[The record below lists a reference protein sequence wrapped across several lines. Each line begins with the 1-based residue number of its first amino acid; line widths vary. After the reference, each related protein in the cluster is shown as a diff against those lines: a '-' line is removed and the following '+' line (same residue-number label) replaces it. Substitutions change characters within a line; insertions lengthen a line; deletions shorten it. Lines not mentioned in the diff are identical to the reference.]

1 MNTTTDLLKSTISGF
16 QTFSAGTRMTSMS
29 P

>member
-1 MNTTTDLLKSTISGF
+1 MSGF
-16 QTFSAGTRMTSMS
+16 QTFSAGTRMVSIS